1 MDENKFPEQEDN
13 WLDDVLGP
21 QAAGEELGPD
31 ESALFNE
38 HLTDPGAPA
47 EKMLPIAEEVSPVI
61 EESPGIYEEI
71 PEISEDIPEIYE
83 QIPEIP
89 AELPDSDSLPEIPDS
104 NAEAAADMSSTQLLM
119 DAVDALI
126 AEETADELLPEEV
139 PQEVPDDPSATM
151 IFQAPE
157 IPEPFRDEEYRDT
170 FGEGT
175 ELAQIFSGEPLSS
188 AEPAEPEPVAEEPIA
203 ESTEEPLMK
212 KGRPKRKKGYG
223 LLGIPHVLVTL
234 VWLAIIAFIG
244 VSLGRMAWLCVSDV
258 LAFGQIPREATIVIT
273 EEDDLDSIAEKL
285 HDAKLIK
292 YPALFKQF
300 AQITGKDDRIS
311 VGTFTFNEPDP
322 ETGES
327 PGIIYDYNAIINSLR
342 EYAPTRAVVQVVIP
356 EGYSCAQVFALLEEK
371 GVCAV
376 SELEA
381 HAANGELKEYWF
393 LEDIQRGSK
402 YCLEGYLFPDTYQ
415 FYTNDDPQR
424 VLEKF
429 LNNFNVKF
437 TDLMMEKLTVL
448 NEKLTKVM
456 ESRGFTAEQ
465 IADKQLTVN
474 DIVIVASMVQKEAG
488 GVLESYDISS
498 VIYNR
503 LYRWE
508 LPYLN
513 IDATIVYALGGKTDP
528 LTYEDL
534 QIDSPYNT
542 YTHMGLT
549 PGAISNPG
557 LTSLNAA
564 LDPNDTDYFYY
575 ALNPETGEHKFS
587 KTEKEHNDFLAKL
600 KD

>member
-1 MDENKFPEQEDN
+1 MDENKIPEQDDS
-13 WLDDVLGP
+13 WLDEVLGP
-21 QAAGEELGPD
+21 EAASAELGPD
-31 ESALFNE
+31 ESALFNA
-38 HLTDPGAPA
+38 HLTDPVAPA
-47 EKMLPIAEEVSPVI
+47 
-61 EESPGIYEEI
+61 EEI
-71 PEISEDIPEIYE
+71 PEITE
-83 QIPEIP
+83 
-89 AELPDSDSLPEIPDS
+89 ELPDEDPLPETDS
-104 NAEAAADMSSTQLLM
+104 DNAESSADMNSTQMLM
-119 DAVDALI
+119 STVDALI
-126 AEETADELLPEEV
+126 AGEPVPEEIPETV
-139 PQEVPDDPSATM
+139 IQEEPMDPSATQ
-151 IFQAPE
+151 IFQTPQ

-175 ELAQIFSGEPLSS
+175 ELEQIFSDEPTSPTLS
-188 AEPAEPEPVAEEPIA
+188 EELEQPAEEPTD
-203 ESTEEPLMK
+203 ETTEEPPMK

-223 LLGIPHVLVTL
+223 LLGIPHILVTL
-234 VWLAIIAFIG
+234 VWLTIIAFIG

-273 EEDDLDSIAEKL
+273 EEDDLDSIANKL
-285 HDAKLIK
+285 HDANLIK

-300 AQITGKDDRIS
+300 AQITGKDERIS

-342 EYAPTRAVVQVVIP
+342 EYAPTRAVVNVVVP
-356 EGYSCAQVFALLEEK
+356 EGYSCAQLFALLEEK
-371 GVCAV
+371 GVCTVA
-376 SELEA
+376 ELEA

-402 YCLEGYLFPDTYQ
+402 YCLEGYLFPDTYL

-456 ESRGFTAEQ
+456 ESRGFSAEQ
-465 IADKQLTVN
+465 IAAKQLTVN

-587 KTEKEHNDFLAKL
+587 KTEKEHADFLAKL
-600 KD
+600 KE

>member
-1 MDENKFPEQEDN
+1 MDENKIPEQEDS

-21 QAAGEELGPD
+21 ESASAELGPD
-31 ESALFNE
+31 ASVLFNT

-47 EKMLPIAEEVSPVI
+47 EEMSDFYEEFPEDLPIA
-61 EESPGIYEEI
+61 
-71 PEISEDIPEIYE
+71 DI
-83 QIPEIP
+83 
-89 AELPDSDSLPEIPDS
+89 LPIPDGQPIQS
-104 NAEAAADMSSTQLLM
+104 DIDMSSTQLLM
-119 DAVDALI
+119 TAVDAII
-126 AEETADELLPEEV
+126 ANDPVPEEV
-139 PQEVPDDPSATM
+139 PEIEPMEETPDPSATM
-151 IFQAPE
+151 VFQAPE
-157 IPEPFRDEEYRDT
+157 VPAPNRYEKFRNVFEEDFGDDESDESYDDVPILTDPPKQPKPR
-170 FGEGT
+170 
-175 ELAQIFSGEPLSS
+175 
-188 AEPAEPEPVAEEPIA
+188 AEEPQEEI
-203 ESTEEPLMK
+203 TEEPPMK

-223 LLGIPHVLVTL
+223 LLGIPHILVTL

-258 LAFGQIPREATIVIT
+258 LAFGQIPRQATIVIT
-273 EEDDLDSIAEKL
+273 EEDDLDAIAEKL
-285 HDAKLIK
+285 HDANLIK

-300 AQITGKDDRIS
+300 AQITGKDERIS

-322 ETGES
+322 KTGEN

-342 EYAPTRAVVQVVIP
+342 EYAPTRAEVQVVVP
-356 EGYSCAQVFALLEEK
+356 EGYSCAQLFALLEDK
-371 GVCAV
+371 GVCTVA
-376 SELEA
+376 ELEA

-402 YCLEGYLFPDTYQ
+402 YCLEGYLFPDTYL

-437 TDLMMEKLTVL
+437 TDLMLEKLTVL

-456 ESRGFTAEQ
+456 ENRGFSAEQ
-465 IADKQLTVN
+465 IAAKQLTVN

-488 GVLESYDISS
+488 AVLESYDISS

-587 KTEKEHNDFLAKL
+587 KTEKEHADFLAKL
-600 KD
+600 KE

>member
-21 QAAGEELGPD
+21 EAAGAELGPD

-38 HLTDPGAPA
+38 HLIDPGAPA
-47 EKMLPIAEEVSPVI
+47 A
-61 EESPGIYEEI
+61 ESPEI
-71 PEISEDIPEIYE
+71 PE
-83 QIPEIP
+83 
-89 AELPDSDSLPEIPDS
+89 ALPDENPLPEMDGS
-104 NAEAAADMSSTQLLM
+104 NAESAPDMSSTQLLM
-119 DAVDALI
+119 NAADALI
-126 AEETADELLPEEV
+126 AGQPVPEEI
-139 PQEVPDDPSATM
+139 PEVAIEEEAPDPSATQ
-151 IFQAPE
+151 IFQAPQ
-157 IPEPFRDEEYRDT
+157 IPEPFRDEEYLDT
-170 FGEGT
+170 FGEGE
-175 ELAQIFSGEPLSS
+175 ELAQIFSDEPLSPTPP
-188 AEPAEPEPVAEEPIA
+188 EEPEQPAEELTEEI
-203 ESTEEPLMK
+203 TEEPPMK

-223 LLGIPHVLVTL
+223 LLGIPHILVTL

-273 EEDDLDSIAEKL
+273 EQDDLDTIAKKL
-285 HDAKLIK
+285 HDAQLIK
-292 YPALFKQF
+292 YPELFKQF
-300 AQITGKDDRIS
+300 AQLTGKDERIS

-322 ETGES
+322 ETGKS

-342 EYAPTRAVVQVVIP
+342 EYAPTRAVVNVVVP
-356 EGYSCAQVFALLEEK
+356 EGYSCAQLFALLEDK
-371 GVCAV
+371 GVCTVA
-376 SELEA
+376 ELEE

-393 LEDIQRGSK
+393 LEDIERGHK

-437 TDLMMEKLTVL
+437 SDLMLEKLTVL

-456 ESRGFTAEQ
+456 EKRGFSAEQ

-488 GVLESYDISS
+488 AVLESYDISS

-587 KTEKEHNDFLAKL
+587 KTEKEHADFLAKL
-600 KD
+600 KE

>member
-1 MDENKFPEQEDN
+1 
-13 WLDDVLGP
+13 
-21 QAAGEELGPD
+21 
-31 ESALFNE
+31 
-38 HLTDPGAPA
+38 
-47 EKMLPIAEEVSPVI
+47 
-61 EESPGIYEEI
+61 
-71 PEISEDIPEIYE
+71 
-83 QIPEIP
+83 
-89 AELPDSDSLPEIPDS
+89 
-104 NAEAAADMSSTQLLM
+104 
-119 DAVDALI
+119 
-126 AEETADELLPEEV
+126 
-139 PQEVPDDPSATM
+139 
-151 IFQAPE
+151 
-157 IPEPFRDEEYRDT
+157 
-170 FGEGT
+170 
-175 ELAQIFSGEPLSS
+175 
-188 AEPAEPEPVAEEPIA
+188 
-203 ESTEEPLMK
+203 MK

-223 LLGIPHVLVTL
+223 LLGIPHILVTL

-258 LAFGQIPREATIVIT
+258 LAFGQIPRQATIVIT
-273 EEDDLDSIAEKL
+273 EEDDLDAIAEKL
-285 HDAKLIK
+285 HDANLIK

-300 AQITGKDDRIS
+300 AQITGKDERIS

-322 ETGES
+322 KTGEN

-342 EYAPTRAVVQVVIP
+342 EYAPTRAEVQVVVP
-356 EGYSCAQVFALLEEK
+356 EGYSCAQLFALLEDK
-371 GVCAV
+371 GVCTVA
-376 SELEA
+376 ELEA

-402 YCLEGYLFPDTYQ
+402 YCLEGYLFPDTYL

-437 TDLMMEKLTVL
+437 TDLMLEKLTVL

-456 ESRGFTAEQ
+456 ENRGFSAEQ
-465 IADKQLTVN
+465 IAAKQLTVN

-488 GVLESYDISS
+488 AVLESYDISS

-587 KTEKEHNDFLAKL
+587 KTEKEHADFLAKL
-600 KD
+600 KE

>member
-21 QAAGEELGPD
+21 EAAGAELGPD

-38 HLTDPGAPA
+38 HLIDPGAPA
-47 EKMLPIAEEVSPVI
+47 A
-61 EESPGIYEEI
+61 ESPEI
-71 PEISEDIPEIYE
+71 PE
-83 QIPEIP
+83 
-89 AELPDSDSLPEIPDS
+89 ALPNENPLLEMDGS
-104 NAEAAADMSSTQLLM
+104 NAESAPDMSSTQLLM
-119 DAVDALI
+119 NAADALI
-126 AEETADELLPEEV
+126 AGQPVPEEI
-139 PQEVPDDPSATM
+139 PEVAIEEEAPDPSATQ
-151 IFQAPE
+151 IFQAPQ
-157 IPEPFRDEEYRDT
+157 IPEPFRDEEYLDT
-170 FGEGT
+170 FGEGE
-175 ELAQIFSGEPLSS
+175 ELAQIFSDEPLSPTPP
-188 AEPAEPEPVAEEPIA
+188 EEPEQPAEELTEEI
-203 ESTEEPLMK
+203 TEEPPMK

-223 LLGIPHVLVTL
+223 LLGIPHILVTL

-258 LAFGQIPREATIVIT
+258 LAFGQIPRQATIVIT
-273 EEDDLDSIAEKL
+273 EEDDLDAIAEKL
-285 HDAKLIK
+285 HDANLIK

-300 AQITGKDDRIS
+300 AQITGKDERIS

-322 ETGES
+322 KTGEN

-342 EYAPTRAVVQVVIP
+342 EYAPTRAEVQVVVP
-356 EGYSCAQVFALLEEK
+356 EGYSCAQLFALLEDK
-371 GVCAV
+371 GVCTVA
-376 SELEA
+376 ELEA

-402 YCLEGYLFPDTYQ
+402 YCLEGYLFPDTYL

-437 TDLMMEKLTVL
+437 TDLMLEKLTVL

-456 ESRGFTAEQ
+456 ENRGFSAEQ
-465 IADKQLTVN
+465 IAAKQLTVN

-488 GVLESYDISS
+488 AVLESYDISS